1 MEVYPLVMAH
11 IANAASWLG
20 VSTEDALWDFCC
32 ARACGA
38 KGLGEEWLYLAFFVE
53 QGGLSRLPA
62 NRFLRLA
69 SLQSCISS
77 APDRNGFHARLRL
90 DGFCAEMGIRKDV
103 LVEKSFSVLRRSGW
117 QLRFHVSKV
126 EVLCR
131 AQACWCCYSV
141 LLVRKFGDCPTYPK
155 FCHLC
160 RLLMVWEIVDLSIV
174 M

>member
-1 MEVYPLVMAH
+1 MPPLG
-11 IANAASWLG
+11 L
-20 VSTEDALWDFCC
+20 
-32 ARACGA
+32 AC
-38 KGLGEEWLYLAFFVE
+38 
-53 QGGLSRLPA
+53 QRRMPCGLSAARGRAEPKGSAKNGYTWPSSSSKEGSRGLPA